1 MIITN
6 LDNSVKMC
14 EVFNSVREEFNSRF
28 ETTITDRIIS
38 GVYKDDNDRYVNM
51 LICNFTIVT
60 ETYKSYVN
68 QEYMDRQNNLFD
80 FSKISNQ
87 DYKIENL
94 RVEDKDGNTKVIF
107 EVVCTF

>member
-6 LDNSVKMC
+6 LDNSIKMC
-14 EVFNSVREEFNSRF
+14 EVMDSVCQEFNSRF

-38 GVYKDDNDRYVNM
+38 GVCKDDNGRQFNM
-51 LICNFTIVT
+51 LICNFIIVT

-94 RVEDKDGNTKVIF
+94 RVEDKDGNTKTIF
-107 EVVCTF
+107 DVVCTF